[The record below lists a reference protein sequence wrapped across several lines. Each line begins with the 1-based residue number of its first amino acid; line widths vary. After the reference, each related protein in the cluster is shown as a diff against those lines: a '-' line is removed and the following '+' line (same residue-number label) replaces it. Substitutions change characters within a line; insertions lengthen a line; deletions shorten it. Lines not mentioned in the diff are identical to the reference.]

1 MQPLADH
8 RAALDRN
15 ETTSGALT
23 AACLEA
29 IASGEGARAFIEVY
43 SDGATA
49 AADVADWCRAA
60 MCTVLVCLLEAFTSQ
75 IDNLFLPI
83 YYAAALLCVSL

>member
-8 RAALDRN
+8 SAALDRN

-49 AADVADWCRAA
+49 AADVADQAHAA
-60 MCTVLVCLLEAFTSQ
+60 GLADKRRPTGHPPVPAYQVLCAPDL
-75 IDNLFLPI
+75 
-83 YYAAALLCVSL
+83 